1 MLKIRPFQSSD
12 AKTLWQLKFQTV
24 RDVNIKDYSLEQVSV
39 WCPNE
44 YDEGAW
50 LARISEINPF
60 VVEKNGVIAAYAD
73 LQTSGHIEHFYCG
86 KAYIGQGV
94 GGYLMQYLL
103 RMAKQKSILILKS
116 DVSITAKPF
125 FEHFGFVVLKP
136 QVVRLNNVEMKN
148 YLMQRN
154 SESYNESNK

>member
-60 VVEKNGVIAAYAD
+60 VVEKTG
-73 LQTSGHIEHFYCG
+73 
-86 KAYIGQGV
+86 
-94 GGYLMQYLL
+94 
-103 RMAKQKSILILKS
+103 
-116 DVSITAKPF
+116 
-125 FEHFGFVVLKP
+125 
-136 QVVRLNNVEMKN
+136 
-148 YLMQRN
+148 
-154 SESYNESNK
+154 